1 MSDKAKVS
9 RLTAGQIVLVDWRGD
24 ALPKEPNKLRPA
36 IVIEK
41 DGLFAFDFQNAI
53 VVPLTEDARMVIPGL
68 TLPILPTA
76 GNGCREQCWAASYL
90 VTTASKLRM
99 RSTQSAVTS
108 DQLGVIRQQ
117 VARAIGA

>member
-1 MSDKAKVS
+1 MSDNAKLL
-9 RLTAGQIVLVDWRGD
+9 RLAAGQIVLVDWRGD

-36 IVIEK
+36 IVIEN
-41 DGLFAFDFQNAI
+41 DGLFASDFQNAI
-53 VVPLTEDARMVIPGL
+53 VVPLTEDSRMVIPGL

-76 GNGCREQCWAASYL
+76 DNGCKERCWAASYL

-99 RSTQSAVTS
+99 RSTRSNVTAEQLAV
-108 DQLGVIRQQ
+108 VRRQ

>member
-1 MSDKAKVS
+1 MSDNAKVS
-9 RLTAGQIVLVDWRGD
+9 RLTPGQIVLVDWRGD

-41 DGLFAFDFQNAI
+41 DGLFASDFQNAI
-53 VVPLTEDARMVIPGL
+53 VVPMTQDARMVIPGL
-68 TLPILPTA
+68 TLSILPTA

-99 RSTQSAVTS
+99 RSTRSAVTT
-108 DQLGVIRQQ
+108 DQLNVIRQQ

>member
-1 MSDKAKVS
+1 MSDNAKVS

-24 ALPKEPNKLRPA
+24 ATPKEPNKLRPA

-41 DGLFAFDFQNAI
+41 DGLFASDFQNAI
-53 VVPLTEDARMVIPGL
+53 VVPLTQDARMVIPGL
-68 TLPILPTA
+68 TLPIPPTA
-76 GNGCREQCWAASYL
+76 GNGCKERCWAASYL

-99 RSTQSAVTS
+99 RSTQSAVTAE
-108 DQLGVIRQQ
+108 QLAVVRQQ